1 MKFNTNHFN
10 QIEGW
15 CDEGIIEVYKTMAYT
30 HNNATFVEI
39 GSWKGK
45 SAFCMASL
53 IEEQGKNINFYCVDT
68 WKGSEEHSIDLD
80 VVNNSLFDVFQKN
93 TELVKN
99 YIKPIQLP
107 SLEAAKQFEDESLD
121 FVFIDAA
128 HDYENVKNDINAWYP
143 KVKKGGTIGGH
154 DYHPTWSGVVKAVD
168 EWRYAKNKLIS
179 VAVSSWFHHKI
190 SSN

>member
-1 MKFNTNHFN
+1 MTFDINHFN

-15 CDEGIIEVYKTMAYT
+15 CDQGIIEVYKAMAYT
-30 HNNATFVEI
+30 HNNAVFVEI

-45 SAFCMASL
+45 SAFCMASF
-53 IEEQGKNINFYCVDT
+53 IQAQNKNIKFYCVDT
-68 WKGSEEHSIDLD
+68 WRGSEEHSDDLD
-80 VVNNSLFDVFQKN
+80 VVNNSLFDTFKKN

-99 YIKPIQLP
+99 YIEPIQLP
-107 SLEAAKQFEDESLD
+107 SLEAAKKFKDESLD

-143 KVKKGGTIGGH
+143 KIKKGGTIAGH
-154 DYHPTWSGVVKAVD
+154 DYHSTWPEVVKAVD
-168 EWRYAKNKLIS
+168 EWRFSQNKLINIS
-179 VAVSSWFHHKI
+179 VTSWTHNKI